1 MTWISLKSHLYATTE
16 MVFINGN
23 IHKREIFIKVT
34 KMTVPPYY
42 GMEKTDQ
49 TESHKP
55 KQTTKQK
62 HDTDTHKKRRCLN
75 RIANCT

>member
-1 MTWISLKSHLYATTE
+1 

-23 IHKREIFIKVT
+23 IHKRETFKKVT
-34 KMTVPPYY
+34 KMTALSYY
-42 GMEKTDQ
+42 GMEKTNQ

-55 KQTTKQK
+55 KQTTKQN
-62 HDTDTHKKRRCLN
+62 HDTDTKKKRRGSLN